1 MEEKAELIAT
11 QWILSNNPELTS
23 FSLKTLSFDGKK
35 LKDMSE
41 TSVITYKIQEF
52 TPTDNPEL
60 DGRKQVLFGFTS
72 QGWINEYRIDFNKI
86 KWFLVDDNE
95 WMNMM
100 ISYVKVSS
108 IENDANTLKN
118 ILKEGKVV
126 NKGVKVKSKLVIPF
140 YKLTGDMYVV
150 TDYSEKMKLI
160 YNERSLGI
168 FLKETSDL
176 VQIGRGNI
184 VEIHDFF
191 FDE

>member
-1 MEEKAELIAT
+1 
-11 QWILSNNPELTS
+11 
-23 FSLKTLSFDGKK
+23 
-35 LKDMSE
+35 
-41 TSVITYKIQEF
+41 
-52 TPTDNPEL
+52 
-60 DGRKQVLFGFTS
+60 
-72 QGWINEYRIDFNKI
+72 
-86 KWFLVDDNE
+86 
-95 WMNMM
+95 MNMM

-118 ILKEGKVV
+118 ILKEEKVV

-150 TDYSEKMKLI
+150 TDYSEKIKLI

-168 FLKETSDL
+168 FLKGTSDL

-184 VEIHDFF
+184 VVIHDFF

>member
-1 MEEKAELIAT
+1 
-11 QWILSNNPELTS
+11 
-23 FSLKTLSFDGKK
+23 
-35 LKDMSE
+35 
-41 TSVITYKIQEF
+41 
-52 TPTDNPEL
+52 
-60 DGRKQVLFGFTS
+60 
-72 QGWINEYRIDFNKI
+72 
-86 KWFLVDDNE
+86 
-95 WMNMM
+95 MM

-108 IENDANTLKN
+108 IENDTNTLKN

>member
-1 MEEKAELIAT
+1 
-11 QWILSNNPELTS
+11 
-23 FSLKTLSFDGKK
+23 
-35 LKDMSE
+35 
-41 TSVITYKIQEF
+41 
-52 TPTDNPEL
+52 
-60 DGRKQVLFGFTS
+60 
-72 QGWINEYRIDFNKI
+72 
-86 KWFLVDDNE
+86 
-95 WMNMM
+95 MM

-150 TDYSEKMKLI
+150 TDYSEKIKLI

-168 FLKETSDL
+168 FLKGTSDL
-176 VQIGRGNI
+176 VQIGRGDI

>member
-1 MEEKAELIAT
+1 
-11 QWILSNNPELTS
+11 
-23 FSLKTLSFDGKK
+23 
-35 LKDMSE
+35 
-41 TSVITYKIQEF
+41 
-52 TPTDNPEL
+52 
-60 DGRKQVLFGFTS
+60 
-72 QGWINEYRIDFNKI
+72 
-86 KWFLVDDNE
+86 
-95 WMNMM
+95 MM

-176 VQIGRGNI
+176 VQIGRGDI

>member
-1 MEEKAELIAT
+1 
-11 QWILSNNPELTS
+11 
-23 FSLKTLSFDGKK
+23 
-35 LKDMSE
+35 
-41 TSVITYKIQEF
+41 
-52 TPTDNPEL
+52 
-60 DGRKQVLFGFTS
+60 
-72 QGWINEYRIDFNKI
+72 
-86 KWFLVDDNE
+86 
-95 WMNMM
+95 MM

-108 IENDANTLKN
+108 IENDTNTLKN

-150 TDYSEKMKLI
+150 TDYSEKIKLI

-168 FLKETSDL
+168 FLKGTSDL

>member
-1 MEEKAELIAT
+1 
-11 QWILSNNPELTS
+11 
-23 FSLKTLSFDGKK
+23 
-35 LKDMSE
+35 
-41 TSVITYKIQEF
+41 
-52 TPTDNPEL
+52 
-60 DGRKQVLFGFTS
+60 
-72 QGWINEYRIDFNKI
+72 
-86 KWFLVDDNE
+86 
-95 WMNMM
+95 MM

-118 ILKEGKVV
+118 ILKEEKVV

-140 YKLTGDMYVV
+140 YKLTGDMYIV
-150 TDYSEKMKLI
+150 TDYSEKIKLI

-168 FLKETSDL
+168 FLKGTSDL

>member
-1 MEEKAELIAT
+1 
-11 QWILSNNPELTS
+11 
-23 FSLKTLSFDGKK
+23 
-35 LKDMSE
+35 
-41 TSVITYKIQEF
+41 
-52 TPTDNPEL
+52 
-60 DGRKQVLFGFTS
+60 
-72 QGWINEYRIDFNKI
+72 
-86 KWFLVDDNE
+86 
-95 WMNMM
+95 MM

-176 VQIGRGNI
+176 V
-184 VEIHDFF
+184 
-191 FDE
+191 

>member
-1 MEEKAELIAT
+1 
-11 QWILSNNPELTS
+11 
-23 FSLKTLSFDGKK
+23 
-35 LKDMSE
+35 
-41 TSVITYKIQEF
+41 
-52 TPTDNPEL
+52 
-60 DGRKQVLFGFTS
+60 
-72 QGWINEYRIDFNKI
+72 
-86 KWFLVDDNE
+86 
-95 WMNMM
+95 MNMM

-118 ILKEGKVV
+118 ILKEEKVV

-150 TDYSEKMKLI
+150 TDYSEKIKLI

-168 FLKETSDL
+168 FLKGTSDL

>member
-1 MEEKAELIAT
+1 
-11 QWILSNNPELTS
+11 
-23 FSLKTLSFDGKK
+23 
-35 LKDMSE
+35 
-41 TSVITYKIQEF
+41 
-52 TPTDNPEL
+52 
-60 DGRKQVLFGFTS
+60 
-72 QGWINEYRIDFNKI
+72 
-86 KWFLVDDNE
+86 
-95 WMNMM
+95 MM

-140 YKLTGDMYVV
+140 YKLTGDMYIV
-150 TDYSEKMKLI
+150 TDYSEKIKLI

-168 FLKETSDL
+168 FLKGTSDL